1 MDVLMS
7 WASSLLTL
15 TLASAAFADDV
26 PPKQT
31 LVFYNARLALR
42 DDQPTEALQLWLL
55 RNSLAEQGERGRHDE
70 DFRSVVW
77 AALGDLGLCQ
87 DGFPKD
93 DGGAGLWPLA
103 LHNWVVHAAT
113 KGPPPEVEAPFDAFE
128 VGLQQRFISLN
139 DVLSEAELRSVTFFR
154 TTCILPL
161 ATLMEAGQSPWVDLS
176 DRLAAGRLM
185 RWLLQRSLR
194 TLVRE
199 KVQNVAAVEARL
211 FDLDLSLAGLQSR
224 QARQKGLE
232 AKQRARSLGVSEVGA
247 QEVRDAAAAWPAN
260 SEQAAFLR
268 RALSWRASE
277 WMTLSRARRLSLFAQ
292 ARPHS
297 QEPVAQERLVL
308 AIIDELI
315 KRGSGEELE
324 SWIGFLDA
332 SDAPGR
338 RSALIAGERG
348 KRLLELDSRTGFRE
362 RAVIALHRG
371 VAFLEAGQLEDAL
384 RSFAYTMAHAE
395 ASREPAVTL
404 ALARRWLSYVLSRY
418 RTSEDILAML
428 KALVPRQEYNAVAEE
443 LIWKAALRADAPS
456 FELAVASLRR
466 GSALDARV
474 ARLRPLAQGRAGE
487 LVTELREAAS
497 EEPYFTLRFVRQLLE
512 KLEAEEAD
520 VRAAHIPTLKL
531 LMGVLDPLVARGG
544 EQSSQART
552 AGELISRAQAI
563 LEGVG
568 ALEQSVSA
576 KARALSPRHEAFAGA
591 IRLAPADPLP
601 WPFRAPEPEAPSA
614 FTPLLLE
621 PVEWRDAKGALVLG
635 WRLTE

>member
-1 MDVLMS
+1 MS
-7 WASSLLTL
+7 RASFLLTL
-15 TLASAAFADDV
+15 MLATAAFAGDV

-42 DDQPTEALQLWLL
+42 GDQPTEALKLWLL
-55 RNSLAEQGERGRHDE
+55 RNSLVEQGERGRNDE

-93 DGGAGLWPLA
+93 ERGAGLWPLA
-103 LHNWVVHAAT
+103 LHNWVVHATT
-113 KGPPPEVEAPFDAFE
+113 KGPPPEEQPPFGAFE
-128 VGLQQRFISLN
+128 VGRQQRFISLN
-139 DVLSEAELRSVTFFR
+139 DVLSTEELRSVTFSR
-154 TTCILPL
+154 TSCLLPRV
-161 ATLMEAGQSPWVDLS
+161 TLMDAGQSPWVDLS

-185 RWLLQRSLR
+185 RRLLAMSLG

-199 KVQNVAAVEARL
+199 KVQNVAAVEARI
-211 FDLDLSLAGLQSR
+211 FDLDLALAELQSR
-224 QARQKGLE
+224 RARQEGFA

-247 QEVRDAAAAWPAN
+247 QAVRDAVAAWPAS

-268 RALSWRASE
+268 KALSWRAGE
-277 WMTLSRARRLSLFAQ
+277 WLTLSRARRLSLFAQ
-292 ARPHS
+292 ARPYS
-297 QEPVAQERLVL
+297 QDPVALERLVL
-308 AIIDELI
+308 AVIDALI
-315 KRGSGEELE
+315 ERGSGEELE

-338 RSALIAGERG
+338 RSVLTAGERG
-348 KRLLELDSRTGFRE
+348 KRLLELDPSTGFRE
-362 RAVIALHRG
+362 RAAIALHRG

-395 ASREPAVTL
+395 ASREPATTM

-418 RTSEDILAML
+418 RTNEDILAML
-428 KALVPRQEYNAVAEE
+428 KELVPKQEYNSVAED
-443 LIWKAALRADAPS
+443 LVWKAALRADTRS
-456 FELAVASLRR
+456 FELTVASLRR

-474 ARLRPLAQGRAGE
+474 ERLRSLAHGRAGE
-487 LVTELREAAS
+487 MVTELRKAAS
-497 EEPYFTLRFVRQLLE
+497 EEPYFMLRFVRELLE

-531 LMGVLDPLVARGG
+531 LMGVLDPLAVRGGG
-544 EQSSQART
+544 EQSSHART
-552 AGELISRAQAI
+552 AGQLSDRAQAI
-563 LEGVG
+563 LEGLG
-568 ALEQSVSA
+568 SLEQSVSA
-576 KARALSPRHEAFAGA
+576 KARALSPRREAFAGA

-601 WPFRAPEPEAPSA
+601 WPFRAPEPEVPSA
-614 FTPLLLE
+614 FTPLVLE
-621 PVEWRDAKGALVLG
+621 PVEWRDAKGTLVLG

>member
-1 MDVLMS
+1 MS

-15 TLASAAFADDV
+15 TLATTAVADEA

-42 DDQPTEALQLWLL
+42 DDQPTEALKLWLL
-55 RNSLAEQGERGRHDE
+55 RNNLVEQGERGIDDE

-77 AALGDLGLCQ
+77 AALGDLGMCQ

-93 DGGAGLWPLA
+93 ERGAGLWPLA

-113 KGPPPEVEAPFDAFE
+113 KGPPPDVEAPFDAFE
-128 VGLQQRFISLN
+128 VGRQQRFISLN
-139 DVLSEAELRSVTFFR
+139 DVLSTAELRSVTFFR
-154 TTCILPL
+154 TSCLLPRV
-161 ATLMEAGQSPWVDLS
+161 TLLDGGQSPWVDLS

-185 RWLLQRSLR
+185 RRLLEKSLR

-199 KVQNVAAVEARL
+199 KVQNVAAVEARI
-211 FDLDLSLAGLQSR
+211 FDLDLALAAL
-224 QARQKGLE
+224 QARRARQEGFA

-277 WMTLSRARRLSLFAQ
+277 WLTLSRARRLSLFAQ
-292 ARPHS
+292 ARPYS
-297 QEPVAQERLVL
+297 QDPAALERLVL
-308 AIIDELI
+308 AVIDGLI
-315 KRGSGEELE
+315 ERGSGEELE

-332 SDAPGR
+332 SAAPDR
-338 RSALIAGERG
+338 RGALVTGERG
-348 KRLLELDSRTGFRE
+348 KRLLELEPSTGFRE
-362 RAVIALHRG
+362 RAAIALHRG

-395 ASREPAVTL
+395 EGRDSGTTL
-404 ALARRWLSYVLSRY
+404 ALARRWLSYVLSSY
-418 RTSEDILAML
+418 RTNEHVLAML
-428 KALVPRQEYNAVAEE
+428 RALVPPQEYNVVAED
-443 LIWKAALRADAPS
+443 LIWKAALRADARS

-474 ARLRPLAQGRAGE
+474 ERLRSLAAGRAGE
-487 LVTELREAAS
+487 MVTELREAAS
-497 EEPYFTLRFVRQLLE
+497 EEPYLTLRFVRQLLE

-520 VRAAHIPTLKL
+520 VRTAHIPTLKL
-531 LMGVLDPLVARGG
+531 MIGVLDSLAAREG
-544 EQSSQART
+544 EQSSHART
-552 AGELISRAQAI
+552 AGELIHRAQAI
-563 LEGVG
+563 LEGLG

-576 KARALSPRHEAFAGA
+576 NARALSPRHEAFAGA

-601 WPFRAPEPEAPSA
+601 WPFRVPEPEAPSA
-614 FTPLLLE
+614 FAPLLLE
-621 PVEWRDAKGALVLG
+621 PVEWRDAKGVLVLG